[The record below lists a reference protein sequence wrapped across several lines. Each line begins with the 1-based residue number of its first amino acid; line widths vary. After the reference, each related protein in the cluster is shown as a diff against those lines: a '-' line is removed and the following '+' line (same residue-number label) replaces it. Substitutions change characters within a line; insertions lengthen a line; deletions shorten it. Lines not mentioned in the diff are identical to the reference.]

1 MSGPRTRR
9 IPLFIEFQDC
19 CAIVAEAKVEFMS
32 DEVAAG
38 ILSLTAQIVSAHVS
52 KNRVETETLPS
63 LIQAVYRSLST
74 AGDAEAAPAPA
85 QTPAVPIKK
94 SVFPDHIVC
103 LEDGKKLKMLKR
115 HLQTGY
121 GLSPDAYRAKWDL
134 PRDYP
139 MVAPNYAAI
148 RSGLA
153 KRIGLGRK
161 PALALGPEPGV
172 QTLPARRARGA
183 KG

>member
-1 MSGPRTRR
+1 MPD
-9 IPLFIEFQDC
+9 Q
-19 CAIVAEAKVEFMS
+19 
-32 DEVAAG
+32 AAG
-38 ILSLTAQIVSAHVS
+38 DVLALTAQIVSAHIA
-52 KNRVETETLPS
+52 KNQIGTDALPS
-63 LIQAVYRSLST
+63 LIQSVFRSLST
-74 AGDAEAAPAPA
+74 AGDAEAPPAPP

-94 SVFPDHIVC
+94 SVFPDYIVC

-115 HLQTGY
+115 HLLTRY

-139 MVAPNYAAI
+139 MVAPNYAAV

-153 KRIGLGRK
+153 KQIGLGRK
-161 PALALGPEPGV
+161 PASDPAPEPEV
-172 QTLPARRARGA
+172 QQLPARRARGA